1 MLPFC
6 FEMTS
11 MSYIGRFAPSPSGPL
26 HFGSLIAAL
35 GSYFQAKSQHGQW
48 LVRIEDLDPPREM
61 PGAADLILKTL
72 ETYHL
77 FWDGEVVY
85 QSSVI
90 TSIKRKL
97 INGCKAA
104 KPITASAVASRSK
117 KWVAIT
123 TAIAKNCIWMKGLF
137 VSK

>member
-61 PGAADLILKTL
+61 PGAADLILKNARNL
-72 ETYHL
+72 SL
-77 FWDGEVVY
+77 ILGWRSGLPKPA
-85 QSSVI
+85 SSPL
-90 TSIKRKL
+90 S
-97 INGCKAA
+97 
-104 KPITASAVASRSK
+104 SA
-117 KWVAIT
+117 
-123 TAIAKNCIWMKGLF
+123 N
-137 VSK
+137 